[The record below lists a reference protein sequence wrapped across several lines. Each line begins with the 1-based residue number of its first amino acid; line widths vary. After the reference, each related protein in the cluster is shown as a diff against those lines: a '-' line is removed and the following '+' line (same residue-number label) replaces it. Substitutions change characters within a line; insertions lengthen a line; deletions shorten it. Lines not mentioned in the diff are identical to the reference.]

1 MYDSEK
7 EIAWYLPKSSLS
19 STCKNRTSRLAIFK
33 DSQLTQLKLAK
44 PGSGGLE
51 ANHALISNLQL
62 QTKKADSQS
71 AMGCRME
78 TIGTLIKAV
87 WQALDDIGTG
97 LSPIQKEF
105 TGAHEGPP
113 KYIYEVDYLDTVDMG
128 EDKKTKRFAISQPW
142 AYLTKDYPTAIFCS
156 AIEHPV
162 VPDIPGFV
170 CRAWQV
176 APAMENYLVVTS
188 SVLQHF
194 LREGRKGFRENFEWD
209 FDSELIHDHRS
220 DRKSAVYW
228 QWHVQCLRK
237 VKKLQPND
245 GLLKLVA

>member
-1 MYDSEK
+1 MTGSIGWPTSSMPSTTISKIEKDIYEVIKDGENDTVLMYDSEK
-7 EIAWYLPKSSLS
+7 EIAWYLPKSSSVLF
-19 STCKNRTSRLAIFK
+19 LAHARIAHLGWQVLK
-33 DSQLTQLKLAK
+33 ASQLTQLKLAK

-62 QTKKADSQS
+62 QIKKANSQS

-78 TIGTLIKAV
+78 TIGTLIKAF

-113 KYIYEVDYLDTVDMG
+113 KYIYGVEYLDTVDMR

-142 AYLTKDYPTAIFCS
+142 AYLTKDYPTAIFFS

-162 VPDIPGFV
+162 VPDIPRLI

-176 APAMENYLVVTS
+176 APAMENHLVVAS
-188 SVLQHF
+188 SV
-194 LREGRKGFRENFEWD
+194 
-209 FDSELIHDHRS
+209 
-220 DRKSAVYW
+220 V
-228 QWHVQCLRK
+228 
-237 VKKLQPND
+237 
-245 GLLKLVA
+245 